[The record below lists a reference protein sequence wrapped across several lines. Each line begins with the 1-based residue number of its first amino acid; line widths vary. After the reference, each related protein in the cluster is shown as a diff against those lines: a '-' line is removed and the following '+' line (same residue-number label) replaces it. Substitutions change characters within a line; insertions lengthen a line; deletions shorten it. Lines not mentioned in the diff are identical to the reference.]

1 MCTGLVFLQILVRL
15 SYSDRGFMHF
25 IDPLPTLYVCK
36 HVVPQ
41 VLPYFHVYHG
51 ALGRVAAFSCT
62 VSKLQRMRDALEEY
76 AAPQCSLEPAP
87 RLPEFP
93 DIVPHPSEVS
103 RVLLGGSVLPAT
115 ELRLNGASATNGS
128 NSSSSSSMDAQQH
141 VPQAAA
147 AAAAEPAGVV

>member
-1 MCTGLVFLQILVRL
+1 
-15 SYSDRGFMHF
+15 MHF

-128 NSSSSSSMDAQQH
+128 NSSSGSSMDAQQH

-147 AAAAEPAGVV
+147 AAEPAGVV